1 MCCRYFILVLAVIV
15 PFFGVA
21 NAYGTGLTDFD
32 MSSVYG
38 TVSLSQTPPLKR
50 KDSVHKAK
58 MLNLNLF
65 STCAPSR
72 LLQVDGFWCTP
83 VLAIKLCKCSQ
94 TP

>member
-38 TVSLSQTPPLKR
+38 TVSLSQTPPSQR
-50 KDSVHKAK
+50 PNSVQKAQIAI
-58 MLNLNLF
+58 LI
-65 STCAPSR
+65 PS
-72 LLQVDGFWCTP
+72 LHAHCPAWFHVDGFWHTP
-83 VLAIKLCKCSQ
+83 LL
-94 TP
+94 